1 MRTPFVIG
9 VLALCLSLRAVSA
22 TAEPVRVVTTIKPVH
37 SLVSMV
43 LAGVAEPYLIVRGA
57 SSPHGFAM
65 RPSDARALAHAD
77 VIFWVGPELE
87 TFMIKPLET
96 LPASARVVAFVDD
109 DDAHGKENGAHEH
122 QGHLHSDGEDLHI
135 WLDPAQAVEM
145 IEQIAATMSAALPA
159 QAPRIKKNTADAIE
173 QLISVDAEV
182 RRLVAPLQDDYL
194 VVLHDAYD
202 HFTHHFGLLEFI
214 ALSVTPEHEPG
225 PGKISEIRRKISDY
239 NVRCVFAEPQFSD
252 TFVRLLI
259 EGTGAKAAEIDPLGA
274 QLMPGPELYLQLL
287 RHMGFA
293 LRGCFEETS

>member
-1 MRTPFVIG
+1 MRTPLVIG

-43 LAGVAEPYLIVRGA
+43 LAGITEPYLIVRGV

-65 RPSDARALAHAD
+65 RPSDAKALAHAD
-77 VIFWVGPELE
+77 VIFWIGPEME

-109 DDAHGKENGAHEH
+109 DNAHGKESGVDERK
-122 QGHLHSDGEDLHI
+122 GHLHSDGEDLHI
-135 WLDPAQAVEM
+135 WLDPTQAVEM
-145 IEQIAATMSAALPA
+145 IEQIAATMTAVLPA
-159 QAPRIKKNTADAIE
+159 QSLRIEKNTAAAIE
-173 QLISVDAEV
+173 HLISVDAEV
-182 RRLVAPLQDDYL
+182 RRLVKPLHDDYL

-202 HFTHHFGLLEFI
+202 HFTRHFGLHEFI

-225 PGKISEIRRKISDY
+225 PGKISEIRKKISDY

-252 TFVRLLI
+252 AYIRLLI

-274 QLMPGPELYLQLL
+274 QLAPGPELYPQLL
-287 RHMGFA
+287 RHMGIA
-293 LRGCFEETS
+293 LRGCYEETA